1 MRPCVSAVAAADR
14 DIALQLTMTV
24 RKAFIMTRA
33 NTQRI
38 FDDKLSR
45 RDFVSCAITLAGGVA
60 MFSLPGRALAAEGL
74 VAGTSAPAKTAFEDS
89 LGRSVELSQTASSV
103 VPLGIYAQTMMETL
117 YPGALASLAKEVS
130 GDAADFAEA
139 GLADIAGLVET
150 GTPGANFGKSVDPG
164 LIAALAPDIVL
175 QAGVPR
181 AGAAEELE
189 RVQSETGAPCV
200 FLDVSYGK
208 LQESYRMLG
217 RLLGCE
223 DRAEELA
230 AYVEDAQSR
239 AKAAMAD
246 GAGKLRVFYGP
257 RVAGK
262 KVTAGVS
269 AQVDVMASLGLE
281 PVTRPYDFEG
291 RTVDFAALAEE
302 DPDFVILDDTSFP
315 SSFFSCEG
323 EVYELWKG
331 VRAINEGRFAVA
343 PALMHS
349 ILGST
354 VFAQS
359 IGMLWIARIVS
370 PSRFKYDIVSE
381 MKGFYR
387 LFYGLDRDDRYMV
400 QLVGMGPE
408 NE

>member
-1 MRPCVSAVAAADR
+1 MILGTSRAQLHVIIVLVNGTYR
-14 DIALQLTMTV
+14 KGALMAPASRQSL
-24 RKAFIMTRA
+24 IDS
-33 NTQRI
+33 RI
-38 FDDKLSR
+38 TR

-60 MFSLPGRALAAEGL
+60 LFSLPGRALAAEGL
-74 VAGTSAPAKTAFEDS
+74 VAGIPAPSKTVFEDS
-89 LGRSVELSQTASSV
+89 LGRSVELGQPASFV

-139 GLADIAGLVET
+139 GLADIVGLIET
-150 GTPGANFGKSVDPG
+150 GTPGANFGKRVDSAQ
-164 LIAALAPDIVL
+164 IAALAPDVLL
-175 QAGVPR
+175 QAGLPR
-181 AGAAEELE
+181 AGVAEELE
-189 RVQSETGAPCV
+189 RVQSETGVPCV
-200 FLDVSYGK
+200 FLDISYGK

-223 DRAEELA
+223 GRAEELA
-230 AYVEDAQSR
+230 AYIEDAQSR
-239 AKAAMAD
+239 AKAAMA
-246 GAGKLRVFYGP
+246 GEAEKLRVFYGP

-269 AQVDVMASLGLE
+269 VQAEVMSSLGLE

-323 EVYELWKG
+323 ELYELWKG
-331 VRAINEGRFAVA
+331 VRAIGEGRFAVA

-349 ILGST
+349 ILGSAI
-354 VFAQS
+354 FAQS
-359 IGMLWIARIVS
+359 IGMLWIARVVA
-370 PSRFKYDIVSE
+370 PSRFKYDMASE
-381 MKGFYR
+381 MLSFYR
-387 LFYGLDRDDRYMV
+387 LFYGLESSRTFMARR
-400 QLVGMGPE
+400 LGLE
-408 NE
+408 AHE

>member
-1 MRPCVSAVAAADR
+1 MS
-14 DIALQLTMTV
+14 
-24 RKAFIMTRA
+24 
-33 NTQRI
+33 
-38 FDDKLSR
+38 
-45 RDFVSCAITLAGGVA
+45 G
-60 MFSLPGRALAAEGL
+60 
-74 VAGTSAPAKTAFEDS
+74 
-89 LGRSVELSQTASSV
+89 SS
-103 VPLGIYAQTMMETL
+103 
-117 YPGALASLAKEVS
+117 
-130 GDAADFAEA
+130 
-139 GLADIAGLVET
+139 
-150 GTPGANFGKSVDPG
+150 
-164 LIAALAPDIVL
+164 
-175 QAGVPR
+175 
-181 AGAAEELE
+181 
-189 RVQSETGAPCV
+189 SETGAPCV
-200 FLDVSYGK
+200 FLDISYGK

-269 AQVDVMASLGLE
+269 VQVDVMASLGLE

-291 RTVDFAALAEE
+291 RAVDFAALAEE

-331 VRAINEGRFAVA
+331 VRAIGEGRFAVA

-349 ILGST
+349 ILGSAI
-354 VFAQS
+354 FAQS
-359 IGMLWIARIVS
+359 IGILWIAYATAPQGCNINM
-370 PSRFKYDIVSE
+370 PTELQI
-381 MKGFYR
+381 FYET
-387 LFYGLDRDDRYMV
+387 FYGLKRDKEAMAVSLGEGR
-400 QLVGMGPE
+400 
-408 NE
+408 